1 LRLAERVRCADGELT
16 MYQFDASISS
26 AVESGASLRP
36 TRGAAADGPLSA
48 ELLGRMH
55 RYWQAANYLTA
66 GQI

>member
-1 LRLAERVRCADGELT
+1 